1 MFQFAEGVIKDAKE
15 NKIIIDSTG
24 KKLKTNTIK
33 NLIID
38 TIHKKCIIEITLG
51 TFVIFSR
58 PGLDTTGKHSN
69 T

>member
-38 TIHKKCIIEITLG
+38 TIHKNALLK
-51 TFVIFSR
+51 
-58 PGLDTTGKHSN
+58 
-69 T
+69 